1 MTKRIYIVEDD
12 DSIRQLMKMALSS
25 FSYEVTTF
33 TNAEEAIEAI
43 QQNIPDMVIFDIM
56 LPGMSGIDAT
66 RKLRNQSITR
76 SLPIVM
82 LTAKNTENDKVTG
95 LDAGADDYIAKPFG
109 IMELGARI
117 RSIFRRIDKNYTDN
131 SDSFAISDLFVD
143 NRTREVR
150 RDGKVVDLTYKEY
163 ELLGLLVRERGRI
176 VPRDELLNT
185 VWGFDFV
192 GETRTLDTHVRT
204 LRQKL
209 GDDADSPRYIKTV
222 RNVGYRFIAG
232 DHK

>member
-25 FSYEVTTF
+25 FSYEVSIF
-33 TNAEEAIEAI
+33 SSAEEGLEAI
-43 QQNIPDMVIFDIM
+43 AQSIPDMVIFDIM
-56 LPGMSGIDAT
+56 LPGISGLEAT
-66 RKLRNQSITR
+66 RKLRTQASTR
-76 SLPIVM
+76 FLPIVM
-82 LTAKNTENDKVTG
+82 LTAKNAEIDKVNG

-117 RSIFRRIDKNYTDN
+117 RSIFRRIDKTIVDG
-131 SDSFAISDLFVD
+131 DITAISDLVID
-143 NRTREVR
+143 KRTREVR
-150 RDGKVVDLTYKEY
+150 QEDKVVDLTFKEY
-163 ELLGLLVRERGRI
+163 ELLSLLVRERGRI

-209 GDDADSPRYIKTV
+209 GDDADRPRYIKTV

-232 DHK
+232 DQD